1 MDIPLAF
8 ATNLAGLGGPVGLAD
23 DSVDAG
29 LPSEPTPQ
37 ELYRRVLALAVQAL
51 PGAVT
56 GRLFGRESDGR
67 FRLLAATGHALE
79 VLEGLRLEPH
89 DLTYDPAY
97 RSRWVS
103 GFRAAFGDSLP
114 ADQAAMLE
122 AAHHATSLYS
132 TPDDPQSCSVQVLI
146 VPVEIGGE
154 LRAVLQLDRP
164 DDQQAAKEARQHTA
178 LLESDLTLG
187 QWCGAQVALVI
198 QHLDTAATLQA
209 GHRELNLLNRAHAA
223 VTGARDLDDLFCRI
237 IAAVTELLGVEHATI
252 ALLDGEVLRPQLQA
266 GGGVWSDSY
275 PVTSGVSGRVA
286 RTGIAVL
293 LPDVRQDPDYVPE
306 HPEVISEL
314 CVPLLD
320 GERVVGVLNLESST
334 QRLTPQELRQA
345 QALGVWLGRA
355 IERERLYAATEQQR
369 RALDLLH
376 RVRTA
381 VSRTLD
387 LPDTIRAVNESIA
400 QTLGYPQVS
409 VYLREGDELVLQ
421 HQLGY
426 EQVIERLPI
435 AAGVMGRVARTGQ
448 AAWIEDINQDPEAL
462 KAMEGI
468 SSEVCVPLCL
478 YGQVVGVLNVESM
491 GERRLRA
498 WDAELITAAGE
509 YVQYSLERASLHAQV
524 KDREVLYR
532 LLAEHT
538 SDLVCLHRA
547 DGRLIYVSPSITLL
561 LGFMPSDA
569 ALHRPALLVHP
580 EDRYY
585 IRRAFRAGGEAIRWR
600 LRHRDGH
607 YIWFETTISRIEHA
621 ADGPNRTDTPHGQF
635 LTSSRD
641 ITARQGA
648 EARLAWAATHD
659 PLTHLP
665 NRALLF
671 ERLSGVLRAAQRSG
685 NHAYAVLYLDMDR
698 FKVINDSLGHAVGD
712 ELLVAFAHRLQSTM
726 RQGDLVARL
735 GGDEFA
741 VLLLGSPDG
750 GKHDGGLLEA
760 KRAAARLQAA
770 LTEPFAVAGRTL
782 RVAVS
787 VGIAPGRAGHQT
799 PGDVLR
805 DADLS
810 MYRAKRDR
818 RHTVATFDPSMH
830 IRAVRQLQ
838 LEADLP
844 HAAHLGQ
851 LHLHFQPIVNLI
863 SGELH
868 SAEALVRWQHP
879 QLGLIPPDD
888 FIPLAEELD
897 LITDLGDW
905 VLHRACALYRS
916 WNAPQMSLNVNVSTR
931 QFLKEGFVERVEA
944 ALKAHAMPAKC
955 LNLEITESA
964 LVEDVDE
971 AARTL
976 AGLRALGVRV
986 QIDDFGTG
994 HSSLAFLHRFP
1005 VDVLKI
1011 DRAFIT
1017 RLGSDAVSASVVKTV
1032 VLLAQAL
1039 GAGVVAE
1046 GIETDLHRSHLL
1058 HLGCPLGQGYLFSKP
1073 LPPSEFAARWL
1084 GGGQGDSS
1092 TPSPEA

>member
-1 MDIPLAF
+1 MDTPQTF
-8 ATNLAGLGGPVGLAD
+8 TTNFTGPNGSVGLVYD
-23 DSVDAG
+23 LLDEG
-29 LPSEPTPQ
+29 LPGNPAPQ
-37 ELYRRVLALAVQAL
+37 ERYRRVLALSVQAV
-51 PGAVT
+51 PGVLT
-56 GRLFGRESDGR
+56 GRLFVREIDGR
-67 FRLLAATGHALE
+67 FRLLAATGHAVEL
-79 VLEGLRLEPH
+79 LKGLCLSPY
-89 DLTYDPAY
+89 DLVHDPAH
-97 RSRWVS
+97 RSMWVN
-103 GFRAAFGDSLP
+103 GFRAAFAENLP
-114 ADQAAMLE
+114 PDQAALLS
-122 AAHHATSLYS
+122 AAHHASSLHI
-132 TPDDPQSCSVQVLI
+132 TPDSPTVRAVQVMI
-146 VPVEIGGE
+146 VPVHVGGE
-154 LRAVLQLDRP
+154 LRAILHLDRP
-164 DDQQAAKEARQHTA
+164 DDQQAAKEAHPHTS
-178 LLESDLTLG
+178 LLNSDLTLG
-187 QWCGAQVALVI
+187 QWCGAQVALVV

-209 GHRELNLLNRAHAA
+209 GQKELNLLNRAHAA
-223 VTGARDLDDLFCRI
+223 VTGAQDLEDLFGRI
-237 IAAVTELLGVEHATI
+237 IEVVTDMLGVQHATI
-252 ALLDGEVLRPQLQA
+252 ALLEGDLLVPQQQA
-266 GGGVWSDSY
+266 GGGVWSASY
-275 PVTSGVSGRVA
+275 PLTSGVAGRVA
-286 RTGIAVL
+286 RTGVCAL
-293 LPDVRQDPDYVPE
+293 LPDVHQDPDYVQE
-306 HPEVISEL
+306 HADVISEL

-334 QRLTPQELRQA
+334 QRLTPQDLRQV
-345 QALGVWLGRA
+345 QALGIWLGRA
-355 IERERLYAATEQQR
+355 IERERLYTASEQQR

-387 LPDTIRAVNESIA
+387 LPGTIRAVNESIA

-409 VYLREGDELVLQ
+409 VYFCEGDELVLQ

-426 EQVIERLPI
+426 EQVIERLPLT
-435 AAGVMGRVARTGQ
+435 AGVMGRVARTGQ
-448 AAWIEDINQDPEAL
+448 AAWIEDIDQDPEAL
-462 KAMEGI
+462 KAMDGI
-468 SSEVCVPLCL
+468 SSEVCVPLRL
-478 YGQVVGVLNVESM
+478 DGQVVGVLNVESM

-509 YVQYSLERASLHAQV
+509 YVQYSMERGALHAQV

-538 SDLVCLHRA
+538 SDLVCLHQP
-547 DGRLIYVSPSITLL
+547 DGRLIYASPSIVPL
-561 LGFMPSDA
+561 LGFAPGDA
-569 ALHRPALLVHP
+569 VLHRLALLVHP
-580 EDRYY
+580 DDRYY
-585 IRRAFRAGGEAIRWR
+585 IRRAFRAGGEPIRWR

-607 YIWFETTISRIEHA
+607 YIWFETTISYINHA
-621 ADGPNRTDTPHGQF
+621 PPGKNTSSGQF

-685 NHAYAVLYLDMDR
+685 HHAYAVLYLDMDR

-712 ELLVAFAHRLQSTM
+712 ELLVAFAHRLQRTM

-741 VLLLGSPDG
+741 VLLLGSQKDELQ
-750 GKHDGGLLEA
+750 DGGLQEA
-760 KRAAARLQAA
+760 KQAAAKLQAA
-770 LTEPFAVAGRTL
+770 LTEPFVVAGRTL

-787 VGIAPGRAGHQT
+787 VGIAPGRAGHLT

-830 IRAVRQLQ
+830 TRAVRQLQ

-844 HAAHLGQ
+844 HAARLSQ
-851 LHLHFQPIVNLI
+851 LQLHFQPIVNLI
-863 SGELH
+863 SGQLH

-879 QLGLIPPDD
+879 QLGLIPPDE

-897 LITDLGDW
+897 LITDVGDW
-905 VLHRACALYRS
+905 VLHHACAVYRGWKAS
-916 WNAPQMSLNVNVSTR
+916 DMSVNVNVSTR
-931 QFLKEGFVERVEA
+931 QFLKEGFVQRVET
-944 ALKAHAMPAKC
+944 ALKTHSMPANR

-1011 DRAFIT
+1011 DRAFIA
-1017 RLGSDAVSASVVKTV
+1017 RLGEDAVSASVVKTV

-1046 GIETDLHRSHLL
+1046 GIETELHRSHLL

-1084 GGGQGDSS
+1084 SAGHANLSR
-1092 TPSPEA
+1092 PSPEG

>member
-8 ATNLAGLGGPVGLAD
+8 ATNLAGLSGPVGLAD
-23 DSVDAG
+23 DLLTTTVRG
-29 LPSEPTPQ
+29 EPTPR
-37 ELYRRVLALAVQAL
+37 ELYRRVLALSVQAV
-51 PGAVT
+51 PGVLT
-56 GRLFGRESDGR
+56 GRLFGREADGR

-79 VLEGLRLEPH
+79 LLDALNLEAR
-89 DLTYDPAY
+89 DLVYNSAH
-97 RSRWVS
+97 RSQWVS
-103 GFRAAFGDSLP
+103 GFRAAFGDHLP
-114 ADQAAMLE
+114 TDQLAMLE
-122 AAHHATSLYS
+122 LAHQATSLYS
-132 TPDDPQSCSVQVLI
+132 TPDDPKNYAVQVLI
-146 VPVEIGGE
+146 VPVLVSGE
-154 LRAVLQLDRP
+154 VRGVLQLDRP
-164 DDQQAAKEARQHTA
+164 DTQRTATEARQNA
-178 LLESDLTLG
+178 SLLEADLTLG
-187 QWCGAQVALVI
+187 QWCGAQVALVM
-198 QHLDTAATLQA
+198 QHLDTAATLLA
-209 GHRELNLLNRAHAA
+209 GHKELNLLNRAHAA
-223 VTGARDLDDLFCRI
+223 VTGARDLEDLFQRI
-237 IAAVTELLGVEHATI
+237 ISTVTELLGVQHATI
-252 ALLDGEVLRPQLQA
+252 ALLDGNVLVPQQHV
-266 GGGVWSDSY
+266 GGGVWGLSY
-275 PVTSGVSGRVA
+275 PVTLGVAGRVA
-286 RTGIAVL
+286 RTGMSTL
-293 LPDVRQDPDYVPE
+293 LPDVHQDPEYVEE
-306 HPEVISEL
+306 HPDVISEL

-320 GERVVGVLNLESST
+320 GERIVGVLNLESST
-334 QRLTPQELRQA
+334 QRLTPQDLRQV

-381 VSRTLD
+381 VSRPLD
-387 LPDTIRAVNESIA
+387 LPETIRAVNESIA

-409 VYLREGDELVLQ
+409 VYLRKGDELVLQ

-435 AAGVMGRVARTGQ
+435 ASGVMGRVARTGQ
-448 AAWIEDINQDPEAL
+448 AAWIEDIDQDPEAL

-478 YGQVVGVLNVESM
+478 YGKVVGVLNVESV

-509 YVQYSLERASLHAQV
+509 YVQYSLERASLHAEV

-532 LLAEHT
+532 LLAENT
-538 SDLVCLHRA
+538 SDLVCLHQPG
-547 DGRLIYVSPSITLL
+547 GRLIYVSPSITPL
-561 LGFMPSDA
+561 LGFAPSDA
-569 ALHRPALLVHP
+569 VLNKPALLVHP

-600 LRHRDGH
+600 LRHRDGR
-607 YIWFETTISRIEHA
+607 YIWFETTISRIEQVT
-621 ADGPNRTDTPHGQF
+621 DGPEAPPGQF

-671 ERLSGVLRAAQRSG
+671 ERLSSVLRAAQRSG

-741 VLLLGSPDG
+741 VLLLGTPESG
-750 GKHDGGLLEA
+750 TQDGGLMEA

-770 LTEPFAVAGRTL
+770 LTEPFAVAGHTL

-787 VGIAPGRAGHQT
+787 VGIAPGRAGHTT

-830 IRAVRQLQ
+830 VRAVRQLQ

-844 HAAHLGQ
+844 HAARAGQ
-851 LHLHFQPIVNLI
+851 LQLHFQPIVNLI
-863 SGELH
+863 SGRLH

-879 QLGLIPPDD
+879 QLGLIPPDE

-897 LITDLGDW
+897 LIADLGDW
-905 VLHRACALYRS
+905 VLHRACALYQS
-916 WNAPQMSLNVNVSTR
+916 WNASQMSLNVNVSTR
-931 QFLKEGFVERVEA
+931 QFLKEGFVQRVEA
-944 ALKAHAMPAKC
+944 ALKVHAMPATH

-1011 DRAFIT
+1011 DRAFIA
-1017 RLGSDAVSASVVKTV
+1017 RLGEDAVSASVVKTV

-1046 GIETDLHRSHLL
+1046 GIETELHRSHLL
-1058 HLGCPLGQGYLFSKP
+1058 HLGCPLGQGYLFSRP
-1073 LPPSEFAARWL
+1073 LLPGEFAAQWL
-1084 GGGQGDSS
+1084 GAAQADSS
-1092 TPSPEA
+1092 SPSPEA

>member
-1 MDIPLAF
+1 M
-8 ATNLAGLGGPVGLAD
+8 AD
-23 DSVDAG
+23 DLSEMS
-29 LPSEPTPQ
+29 LPTDLVAH
-37 ELYRRVLALAVQAL
+37 ELYRRVLALAVHTI
-51 PGAVT
+51 PGTLA
-56 GRLFGRESDGR
+56 GRLFGLEADGT
-67 FRLLAATGHALE
+67 FRIWAATGQALQI
-79 VLEGLRLEPH
+79 LEGLRLEQRQ
-89 DLTYDPAY
+89 LVYDPAH
-97 RSRWVS
+97 RSTWV
-103 GFRAAFGDSLP
+103 GGLRAAFASSLP
-114 ADQAAMLE
+114 ADDIVILDRAQQAAN
-122 AAHHATSLYS
+122 SFLY
-132 TPDDPQSCSVQVLI
+132 PDSQGCGSAQVLI
-146 VPVEIGGE
+146 VPVELGGK

-164 DDQQAAKEARQHTA
+164 NREQSITGTTLDMP
-178 LLESDLTLG
+178 LLGADLALG

-198 QHLDTAATLQA
+198 RHLDNAANLKAEQK
-209 GHRELNLLNRAHAA
+209 ELNLLNRAHAA
-223 VTGARDLDDLFCRI
+223 VTGAQDLEDLFRRI
-237 IAAVTELLGVEHATI
+237 IGAVTELLGIQHVTI
-252 ALLDGEVLRPQLQA
+252 ALLDGDVLVPQQQA
-266 GGGVWSDSY
+266 GGGVWSLSY
-275 PVTSGVSGRVA
+275 PVTSGVAGRVA
-286 RTGIAVL
+286 RTGISAL
-293 LPDVRQDPDYVPE
+293 LPDVRQDPEYVEE
-306 HPEVISEL
+306 HVDVISEL

-320 GERVVGVLNLESST
+320 GDRVVGVLNLESST
-334 QRLTPQELRQA
+334 QRLTQQDLRQV

-355 IERERLYAATEQQR
+355 IERERLYVATEQQR

-376 RVRTA
+376 CVRTA

-387 LPDTIRAVNESIA
+387 VQDTIRAVNESIA

-409 VYLREGDELVLQ
+409 VYFREGDELVLQ
-421 HQLGY
+421 HQMGY
-426 EQVIERLPI
+426 EQVLDRLPI
-435 AAGVMGRVARTGQ
+435 TSGVMGRVARTGQ
-448 AAWIEDINQDPEAL
+448 AAWIEDMEKDPEAL

-468 SSEVCVPLCL
+468 SSEVCVPLYL
-478 YGQVVGVLNVESM
+478 SGAVVGVLNVESM

-498 WDAELITAAGE
+498 WDAELITAVGE

-538 SDLVCLHRA
+538 SDLVGLHHA
-547 DGRLIYVSPSITLL
+547 DGRLIYVSPSIAPL
-561 LGFMPSDA
+561 LGFAPSDA
-569 ALHRPALLVHP
+569 VLHGPALLVHP

-585 IRRAFRAGGEAIRWR
+585 LRRAFRVNGEPIRWR
-600 LRHRDGH
+600 LRHRDGR
-607 YIWFETTISRIEHA
+607 YIWFETTISRIDQA
-621 ADGPNRTDTPHGQF
+621 PYRTDAQPGQF

-641 ITARQGA
+641 ITERHGA
-648 EARLAWAATHD
+648 ETRLAWAATHD

-671 ERLSGVLRAAQRSG
+671 ERLSSVLRAAQRTG
-685 NHAYAVLYLDMDR
+685 QHAYAVLYLDMDR
-698 FKVINDSLGHAVGD
+698 FKIINDSLGHAVGD

-741 VLLLGSPDG
+741 VLLVDCQNPGSQ
-750 GKHDGGLLEA
+750 DGGLTEA
-760 KRAAARLQAA
+760 KRAAARLQLA
-770 LTEPFAVAGRTL
+770 LTEPFLVAGRAL

-787 VGIAPGRAGHQT
+787 VGIAPGRVGHNT

-818 RHTVATFDPSMH
+818 RETVATFDLSMH
-830 IRAVRQLQ
+830 TRAVRQLQ

-844 HAAHLGQ
+844 HAARLGQ
-851 LHLHFQPIVNLI
+851 LQLHFQPIVNLI
-863 SGELH
+863 SGQLH

-879 QLGLIPPDD
+879 QLGLIPPDE

-905 VLHRACALYRS
+905 VLHCACATYTD
-916 WNAPQMSLNVNVSTR
+916 WNPVSMSLNVNVSTR
-931 QFLKEGFVERVEA
+931 QFLKEGFVQRVEA
-944 ALKAHAMPAKC
+944 ALKAHALPAHR

-976 AGLRALGVRV
+976 AGLRSLGVRV

-1005 VDVLKI
+1005 VNVLKI
-1011 DRAFIT
+1011 DRAFIAH
-1017 RLGSDAVSASVVKTV
+1017 LGEDAVSASVVKTV

-1039 GAGVVAE
+1039 GADVVAE
-1046 GIETDLHRSHLL
+1046 GIETELHRSHLL

-1073 LPPSEFAARWL
+1073 LPPNEFAAQWL
-1084 GGGQGDSS
+1084 SADNMDLS
-1092 TPSPEA
+1092 TPAPTS